1 MVENG
6 EVVALMVNGSEV
18 VKVVL
23 GCLVV
28 WKKISGASAM
38 FLASNPA
45 AVTMVTKGT
54 VVQKG
59 WQQI

>member
-1 MVENG
+1 
-6 EVVALMVNGSEV
+6 VALMVNGSGA
-18 VKVVL
+18 VKVML
-23 GCLVV
+23 CLVV
-28 WKKISGASAM
+28 WKKIGGASAM

-54 VVQKG
+54 MVQKG

>member
-1 MVENG
+1 
-6 EVVALMVNGSEV
+6 MVNGSES

-28 WKKISGASAM
+28 WKKIGGASAM
-38 FLASNPA
+38 FLASNSA
-45 AVTMVTKGT
+45 TITMVTKGT
-54 VVQKG
+54 VTQKG